1 VAENSLAGYLW
12 PVPSFGENL
21 KRIRQRSRLKSKD
34 VAERVDVAKSV
45 VSGWE
50 NNRRGLPETPT
61 LFKLAKALNCSIE
74 ELLQGVDE
82 EYEAAVQKRVVKPDF
97 VTVGGSESE
106 HALAE
111 ESAAQ
116 REILATVSKLTAAI
130 AGALCQDNDATAEAL
145 ELWTQLGPDD
155 RASIIE
161 VMKGYRASAPGADGT
176 RGAQGHEPAAKRRRG
191 AERARRHPA

>member
-74 ELLQGVDE
+74 ELLQGVDA
-82 EYEAAVQKRVVKPDF
+82 EYEAAVQKRFVKPDF

-145 ELWTQLGPDD
+145 ELWTQLGPDGAGGA
-155 RASIIE
+155 RQCQNATRHIE
-161 VMKGYRASAPGADGT
+161 T
-176 RGAQGHEPAAKRRRG
+176 F
-191 AERARRHPA
+191 

>member
-145 ELWTQLGPDD
+145 ELWTQLSPDD

-176 RGAQGHEPAAKRRRG
+176 HGAQGHEPTAKRHRG